1 MSEFNRLVAEMQARL
16 DWLADATL
24 ERLDERFPVWARQT
38 AFSRAQIVE
47 FARAS
52 IGTQMLAFGRGELPE
67 RCPEPDGA
75 AARAAA
81 AVGELEVLSGGY
93 RAAQMT
99 LWEAWFSLVEDSPGL
114 AAKERRE
121 LLSRGSNFFFRYVDL
136 LNGYVAEIYRE
147 QVLKLRGN
155 SEQRRFLAVKAL
167 LEGSSVAASATGLD
181 IDLEQHHL
189 GLLAWG
195 EAGAQTVR
203 ELAKALRRPLLIV
216 APIRDTWW
224 AWISGAQPFGQSEQT
239 TIERFLPPP
248 GASLSL
254 GLQEF
259 GYEGFR
265 ASHRQ
270 AQRARLLASSAERS
284 LTRYADVAV
293 EALASENQQEARSF
307 IARELGPIGDDSTA
321 SQRIRET
328 LSAYFA
334 AEHNAASA
342 AATLGVHQQTVAN
355 RLRVAE
361 ERLGHPVGTRR
372 VELEVALR
380 LRAALASEDS

>member
-1 MSEFNRLVAEMQARL
+1 MSEFNRLVGEMQARL
-16 DWLADATL
+16 DRLADLTL
-24 ERLDERFPVWARQT
+24 ERLEERFSARVNET
-38 AFSRAQIVE
+38 AFSSAQVVE
-47 FARAS
+47 FSRAS
-52 IGTQMLAFGRGELPE
+52 IATQLLAFERGELPGH
-67 RCPEPDGA
+67 CPEPDGV

-81 AVGELEVLSGGY
+81 AVGEIEVLSGGY

-99 LWEAWFSLVEDSPGL
+99 LWEAWFALVEDSPGL
-114 AAKERRE
+114 AVKERRE
-121 LLSRGSNFFFRYVDL
+121 LLSRGSDFFFRYADL
-136 LNGYVAEIYRE
+136 LGGYVAAVYRE
-147 QVLKLRGN
+147 EALKLRGN

-167 LEGSSVAASATGLD
+167 LEGSSAAASATGLD
-181 IDLEQHHL
+181 LDLEQHHL

-195 EAGAQTVR
+195 EAGGRAAR
-203 ELAKALRRPLLIV
+203 ELAKALHRPLLIV
-216 APIRDTWW
+216 APIRDSWW
-224 AWISGAQPFGQSEQT
+224 AWISGAQPFGRSEET
-239 TIERFLPPP
+239 TIEHFAPPP

-265 ASHRQ
+265 VTHRQ
-270 AQRARLLASSAERS
+270 AQRARLLASAAERS

-307 IARELGPIGDDSTA
+307 IARELGPIGDDSSA

-380 LRAALASEDS
+380 LRAALMSEDS

>member
-1 MSEFNRLVAEMQARL
+1 MSEFNRLVGEMQVRL
-16 DWLADATL
+16 DQLSDATL
-24 ERLDERFPVWARQT
+24 ERLDERFPAWPHQT
-38 AFSRAQIVE
+38 AFGRAQVVE

-52 IGTQMLAFGRGELPE
+52 IGTQLLAFGRGDLPE

-75 AARAAA
+75 AARVAAA
-81 AVGELEVLSGGY
+81 AGELEVLSAGY

-99 LWEAWFSLVEDSPGL
+99 LWEAWFSLVEDSPEL

-121 LLSRGSNFFFRYVDL
+121 LLSRGSNFFFRYADL
-136 LNGYVAEIYRE
+136 LNGYVAAVYRE
-147 QVLKLRGN
+147 QALKLRGN

-167 LEGSSVAASATGLD
+167 LEGGSPTGLD
-181 IDLEQHHL
+181 LDLEQHHL

-195 EAGAQTVR
+195 EAGAQAAR

-216 APIRDTWW
+216 APIRDSWW
-224 AWISGAQPFGQSEQT
+224 AWISGAQPFGRSEQT
-239 TIERFLPPP
+239 TIERYLPPP

-265 ASHRQ
+265 TTHRQ
-270 AQRARLLASSAERS
+270 AQRARLLASPTARS

-380 LRAALASEDS
+380 LRAALMGDDS